1 MELAGL
7 AQNVTSLVLKEL
19 MELTVNKN
27 VIVKMGLNV
36 IGFLENV
43 NVQMAGKATIVIVNV
58 SQINGVVNVNLI
70 VTVLV
75 LVHVFNILAI
85 VFVRM
90 EGLGKSVKK
99 FVNMAGLEKVAPQ
112 NVVQFVVITKI
123 VIMLLDIVCNA
134 MLVKAA
140 FFVNRVVL

>member
-1 MELAGL
+1 
-7 AQNVTSLVLKEL
+7 
-19 MELTVNKN
+19 
-27 VIVKMGLNV
+27 
-36 IGFLENV
+36 
-43 NVQMAGKATIVIVNV
+43 MAGKATIVIVNV

-99 FVNMAGLEKVAPQ
+99 VWFFKIIFIIFCRPRERR
-112 NVVQFVVITKI
+112 VVFILFLCCLDSSLHNFKI
-123 VIMLLDIVCNA
+123 VDLA
-134 MLVKAA
+134 
-140 FFVNRVVL
+140 

>member
-7 AQNVTSLVLKEL
+7 AQNVTNLVLKEL

-27 VIVKMGLNV
+27 VTVKMGLNV

>member
-7 AQNVTSLVLKEL
+7 AQNVTNLVLKEL

-36 IGFLENV
+36 IGFLENA
-43 NVQMAGKATIVIVNV
+43 NVQMVGKGIIVIVNV
-58 SQINGVVNVNLI
+58 RQINGVVNVNLI
-70 VTVLV
+70 VTVQV